1 MQRNV
6 IGLLLCAMISNAAG
20 PPPAQVAKL
29 SSGTVVIVRLASG
42 EEIRGRFESVTP
54 DSLELMT
61 ATADTI
67 GTRAIPLQDIKSI
80 RQHSR
85 TGRNM
90 LAAFGGLFM
99 VWFVV
104 GGVLMLS
111 NR

>member
-6 IGLLLCAMISNAAG
+6 IALLLCASLANAAG

-29 SSGTVVIVRLASG
+29 SSGTVVIVRLVSG
-42 EEIRGRFESVTP
+42 EEIRGRFQSVTP

-80 RQHSR
+80 RQPSR
-85 TGRNM
+85 TGRTM
-90 LAAFGGLFM
+90 LAAFGALFM

-104 GGVLMLS
+104 GGVALLFT
-111 NR
+111 R